1 MELIRIG
8 ELAKRSGVSVPTLK
22 HYLREGL
29 IAPVRKT
36 GRTMAWYDPE
46 LAAKVKAIK
55 ELQRHEYLPLDV
67 IKESIDEHAGA
78 RDDAE
83 AAESIARVLAS
94 HAGDKARTRA
104 EILAKGDAT
113 AAELGVLSAAGLAV
127 PDADG
132 YYRGDDLGVL
142 STLGAARRAGL
153 SAEMLPFEII
163 DEYLRAIRALVA
175 IELKMFRAGVIPRAR
190 PGEVAELTETAT
202 KLSERLVV
210 LLRRKLLLPTM
221 NRLMEDET
229 HGEAARN
236 PGGGN
241 SPRRMRR
248 KQQRRR

>member
-29 IAPVRKT
+29 IAPVKKS
-36 GRTMAWYDPE
+36 GRTMAWYHPE
-46 LAAKVKAIK
+46 LAGKVKAIK

-67 IKESIDEHAGA
+67 IRDSIEEHASA
-78 RDDAE
+78 RDDAD
-83 AAESIARVLAS
+83 AAESIARVLAT
-94 HAGDKARTRA
+94 HAGDRARTRD

-113 AAELGVLSAAGLAV
+113 AAELGVLAAAGLAV
-127 PDADG
+127 PGADG
-132 YYRGDDLGVL
+132 SYRGDDLAVL
-142 STLGAARRAGL
+142 STLGAARKAGL

-175 IELKMFRAGVIPRAR
+175 IELKMFRAGVIPRAKK
-190 PGEVAELTETAT
+190 GELPELTETAT

-221 NRLMEDET
+221 KRLMEDEA
-229 HGEAARN
+229 HVEPASD
-236 PGGGN
+236 PGRGSSG
-241 SPRRMRR
+241 RRVRR
-248 KQQRRR
+248 KQRRK